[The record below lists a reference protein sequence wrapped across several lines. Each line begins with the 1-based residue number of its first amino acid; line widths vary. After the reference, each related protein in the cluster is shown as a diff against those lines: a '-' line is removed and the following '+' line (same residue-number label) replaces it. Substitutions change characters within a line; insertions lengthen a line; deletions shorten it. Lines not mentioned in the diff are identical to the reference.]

1 MEKGKEMVKAQAD
14 LPKKNAAPAEPAK
27 SLAGTIQQV
36 ISKAV
41 TSPTDA
47 KIDFAQG
54 VNHITGDPQ
63 QKSAGPADA
72 MQSLKA
78 MNMKPQSEVA
88 DKDKMETYGEAEDKE
103 KEMKKELHD
112 KEKKDMKEVADK
124 DDKKMQELKA
134 EVEKMKKELHDKEK
148 MMKAQ
153 KEKEIN
159 EGEMPAGLKK
169 YLDKKNDKSEED
181 EKKKDMKEVADK
193 EKEMKKE
200 VADKE
205 KKEKMDEVADKEKEM
220 KKEVAD
226 KDKKDDMKEVAE
238 KDPMK
243 KEMMRAQAEI
253 DKMKKEVADKE
264 KAMKEMMM
272 KKKEDMKEVADKE
285 KEMKK
290 ETAKDKVKDMD
301 MKEDVD
307 ALTSGEDLSEEFKS
321 KAATIFEGA
330 VKAKLVE
337 EIEKL
342 ESEYETKVDEKV
354 SEVKEEIV
362 DKVDAYLNYVVEE
375 WMKENELAIEK
386 GLRNEITEEFIGGLK
401 SLFESHYI
409 NVPQE
414 KYDVIESQAAE
425 IEKLKEEVNQTIEK
439 NVELNQKVSENNR
452 QEIINDV
459 SSDLAATEAEKLG
472 KLAESIEYKDAESFR
487 KGVETL
493 KNSYYPTKE
502 ASDTESNEVAANAGS
517 ELSESMAAYTAAISK
532 TKKNPYIK

>member
-27 SLAGTIQQV
+27 SLEGTIQQV

-78 MNMKPQSEVA
+78 MNMKPQNEK
-88 DKDKMETYGEAEDKE
+88 DEDKMEAYEEADKE
-103 KEMKKELHD
+103 KEVKKETED

-124 DDKKMQELKA
+124 
-134 EVEKMKKELHDKEK
+134 EKE
-148 MMKAQ
+148 MMKASKD
-153 KEKEIN
+153 KEDMK

-169 YLDKKNDKSEED
+169 YLDKKNDKSEEKD
-181 EKKKDMKEVADK
+181 EKKDVKEMSHKEPKKEEKEDEKKDVKEVADK

-205 KKEKMDEVADKEKEM
+205 KKDI
-220 KKEVAD
+220 KEVAD
-226 KDKKDDMKEVAE
+226 KDKDM
-238 KDPMK
+238 MK
-243 KEMMRAQAEI
+243 AQAEI

-264 KAMKEMMM
+264 KAMKEMMD
-272 KKKEDMKEVADKE
+272 KKKEMKEVADKE

-386 GLRNEITEEFIGGLK
+386 GLRNEITEDFIGGLK

-532 TKKNPYIK
+532 TKKNPYLK

>member
-27 SLAGTIQQV
+27 SLEGTIQQV

-78 MNMKPQSEVA
+78 MNMKPQNEK
-88 DKDKMETYGEAEDKE
+88 DEDKMEAYEEADKE
-103 KEMKKELHD
+103 KEVKKETED

-124 DDKKMQELKA
+124 
-134 EVEKMKKELHDKEK
+134 EKE
-148 MMKAQ
+148 MMKASKD
-153 KEKEIN
+153 KEDMK

-169 YLDKKNDKSEED
+169 YLDKKNDKSEEKEDKKDMKEMSHKGKDHKEEKED
-181 EKKKDMKEVADK
+181 EKKDVKEVADK

-205 KKEKMDEVADKEKEM
+205 KKDI
-220 KKEVAD
+220 KEVAD
-226 KDKKDDMKEVAE
+226 KDKDM
-238 KDPMK
+238 MK
-243 KEMMRAQAEI
+243 AQAEI

-264 KAMKEMMM
+264 KAMKEMMD
-272 KKKEDMKEVADKE
+272 KKKEMKEVADKE

-386 GLRNEITEEFIGGLK
+386 GLRNEITEDFIGGLK

-439 NVELNQKVSENNR
+439 NVELNQKVSENTR

-487 KGVETL
+487 NSVETL
-493 KNSYYPTKE
+493 KNSYYPKQE
-502 ASDTESNEVAANAGS
+502 ASDNESNEVAANAGS
-517 ELSESMAAYTAAISK
+517 DNLSESMAAYTAAISK
-532 TKKNPYIK
+532 SKKNPYLK

>member
-1 MEKGKEMVKAQAD
+1 MEKRKEMVKAQAD

-78 MNMKPQSEVA
+78 MNMKPQNEK
-88 DKDKMETYGEAEDKE
+88 DEDKMEAYEEADKE
-103 KEMKKELHD
+103 KEVKKETED

-124 DDKKMQELKA
+124 
-134 EVEKMKKELHDKEK
+134 EKE
-148 MMKAQ
+148 MMKASKD
-153 KEKEIN
+153 KEDMK

-169 YLDKKNDKSEED
+169 YLDKKNDKSEEKD
-181 EKKKDMKEVADK
+181 EKKDVKEMSHKEPKKEEKEDEKKDVKEVADK

-205 KKEKMDEVADKEKEM
+205 KKDI
-220 KKEVAD
+220 KEVAD
-226 KDKKDDMKEVAE
+226 KDKDM
-238 KDPMK
+238 MK
-243 KEMMRAQAEI
+243 AQAEI

-264 KAMKEMMM
+264 KAMKEMMD
-272 KKKEDMKEVADKE
+272 KKKEMKEVADKE

-386 GLRNEITEEFIGGLK
+386 GLRNEITEDFIGGLK

-439 NVELNQKVSENNR
+439 NVELNQKVSENTR

-472 KLAESIEYKDAESFR
+472 KLAESIEDKDAESFR

-517 ELSESMAAYTAAISK
+517 DLSESMAAYTAAISK
-532 TKKNPYIK
+532 SKKNPYLK

>member
-27 SLAGTIQQV
+27 SLEGTIQQV

-78 MNMKPQSEVA
+78 MNMKPQNEK
-88 DKDKMETYGEAEDKE
+88 DEDKMEAYEEADKE
-103 KEMKKELHD
+103 KEVKKETED

-124 DDKKMQELKA
+124 
-134 EVEKMKKELHDKEK
+134 EKE
-148 MMKAQ
+148 MMKASKD
-153 KEKEIN
+153 KEDMK

-169 YLDKKNDKSEED
+169 YLDKKNDKSEEKEDKKDMKEMSHKGKDHKEEKED
-181 EKKKDMKEVADK
+181 EKKDVKEVADK

-205 KKEKMDEVADKEKEM
+205 KKDI
-220 KKEVAD
+220 KEVAD
-226 KDKKDDMKEVAE
+226 KDKDM
-238 KDPMK
+238 MK
-243 KEMMRAQAEI
+243 AQAEI

-264 KAMKEMMM
+264 KAMKEMMD
-272 KKKEDMKEVADKE
+272 KKKEMKEVADKE

-386 GLRNEITEEFIGGLK
+386 GLRNEITEDFIGGLK

-517 ELSESMAAYTAAISK
+517 DLSESMAAYTAAISK
-532 TKKNPYIK
+532 SKKNPYLK